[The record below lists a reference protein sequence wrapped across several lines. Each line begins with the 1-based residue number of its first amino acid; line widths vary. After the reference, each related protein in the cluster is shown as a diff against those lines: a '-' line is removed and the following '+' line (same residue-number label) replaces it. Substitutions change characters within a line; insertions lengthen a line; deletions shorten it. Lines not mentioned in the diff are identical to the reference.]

1 MGVANQG
8 PHPNQQQ
15 EQPLLPGVEGGAVG
29 GGIALENAVQQLTT
43 SLRGLLQQLQT
54 RTAVDSDDEEGSQE
68 SD

>member
-15 EQPLLPGVEGGAVG
+15 GQPLLPGVDGAVG
-29 GGIALENAVQQLTT
+29 GGVALENAVQQLTT
-43 SLRGLLQQLQT
+43 SLRGLLEQLQT
-54 RTAVDSDDEEGSQE
+54 RTADREDEEGSQE